1 MVTNKI
7 NEKMPVLIIDASYV
21 VKSTTRKIDYLKLK
35 KTIEEVF
42 ETKIGE
48 GYYFNSY
55 VNGKQNDEQDKFH
68 NWLKTAEPHGPKI
81 QVLLYPLK
89 ESHTRCSNCNFDAVK
104 MVQKGVDVAIAS
116 TLCRLSFT
124 NPGTVFFIIA
134 GDGDLKDALD
144 TAKLSGAKMISF
156 GFKATMSP
164 EIQAASHEVFFLDDV
179 LNMIAKN

>member
-1 MVTNKI
+1 MITNKI
-7 NEKMPVLIIDASYV
+7 TDNMPVLIIDASYV
-21 VKSTTRKIDYLKLK
+21 VKSTTKKIDYLKLK

-55 VNGKQNDEQDKFH
+55 VNGKQNEEQDRFH
-68 NWLKTAEPHGPKI
+68 NWLKTAEPFGPKI

-89 ESHTRCSNCNFDAVK
+89 ESHTKCSNCNCDAVK
-104 MVQKGVDVAIAS
+104 MVQKGVDVAIAA

-124 NPGTVFFIIA
+124 IPGTVFFIIA

-144 TAKLSGAKMISF
+144 TAKLSGAKLITF
-156 GFKATMSP
+156 GFKSTMSP
-164 EIQAASHEVFFLDDV
+164 ELQAASHEVHFLDDM
-179 LNMIAKN
+179 LSLISK